1 MVMGDGT
8 FYLQCHLFIV
18 CSIST
23 VCCMSSVWGC
33 GNALLKP
40 LAGRGDNS
48 LAVGDGSWGFG
59 GVWVVGWGVL
69 GPPSYLF
76 FQMAFAA
83 VSILRVFQLLSSCQV
98 ALRKL
103 GAAFIECR
111 DPGLTLEVGGK
122 SGAASKHFDT
132 VAAAELLVAGN
143 YKDKIYHCLLPHIG
157 GLQLALG
164 SPSETP
170 RKPSLASNFY
180 FFNLRQVQC
189 EPSIFIAR
197 WINEFLLGTSSAL
210 FVRDPWW
217 TPFQHF
223 PLCISALSG
232 AALYPQKFKFP
243 ALDVPVFTENL
254 ISWQNRWLN
263 WGGRGKEVTWRQY
276 VRDWKSYFQLC
287 PK

>member
-197 WINEFLLGTSSAL
+197 WINEFLLGTSSG
-210 FVRDPWW
+210 FCER
-217 TPFQHF
+217 
-223 PLCISALSG
+223 PLVNSLPAFSTLHLRSLRCSPVSTKIQVSCTRCPC
-232 AALYPQKFKFP
+232 LYREFNK
-243 ALDVPVFTENL
+243 LTEQMIKL
-254 ISWQNRWLN
+254 RKGEE
-263 WGGRGKEVTWRQY
+263 GGRKLLG
-276 VRDWKSYFQLC
+276 DSM
-287 PK
+287 